1 MWKAKIGIAMRQ
13 RETKKLSA
21 RAFQQYYCCLSKW
34 PQVFRANYSESKN
47 VRVLPDSGQHI
58 LTKYMFHDGGL
69 KAFVE
74 EHAALG
80 LHSHALCCLV
90 RAANPP
96 QQAAAK
102 KSIPEAQ
109 FAGTELMPKHLSLP
123 QQPSRPFHNTNSKP
137 QLLPYIR
144 NLQKGSKCL

>member
-1 MWKAKIGIAMRQ
+1 MRG
-13 RETKKLSA
+13 RATKKLSA

-34 PQVFRANYSESKN
+34 PQVFRANYSEIKN
-47 VRVLPDSGQHI
+47 VHVLPDSGHRI
-58 LTKYMFHDGGL
+58 LTKYMFHDGEL

-74 EHAALG
+74 EHIAVS

-96 QQAAAK
+96 QQAAVK

-109 FAGTELMPKHLSLP
+109 FAGTELMPKHLSPP
-123 QQPSRPFHNTNSKP
+123 QQPNRPFRNTYSKSE
-137 QLLPYIR
+137 LLPYVG
-144 NLQKGSKCL
+144 NLQKRSKRL